1 MHLVINILHTNILHT
16 TPHPTQALGM
26 TWMEWMEQR
35 TDEDVA
41 REEAESDNL
50 NDFKLYSGTCAV

>member
-1 MHLVINILHTNILHT
+1 
-16 TPHPTQALGM
+16 
-26 TWMEWMEQR
+26 MEWMEQR

-50 NDFKLYSGTCAV
+50 NDFKLYSGAFLILCVVM